1 MHLFDLLR
9 ERQLFP
15 SNPDLSEFAGRVLP
29 SMSRKRFDK
38 MSRSDIAA
46 RILEYL
52 EKKDSRTR
60 KSLEISMREAMK
72 TGRQGK
78 VDRKSFQSEWEKIIK
93 GIEL

>member
-1 MHLFDLLR
+1 MTGRRSHGR
-9 ERQLFP
+9 
-15 SNPDLSEFAGRVLP
+15 LSALNGVVHQG
-29 SMSRKRFDK
+29 S
-38 MSRSDIAA
+38 SDIAA

-72 TGRQGK
+72 TGHQGK